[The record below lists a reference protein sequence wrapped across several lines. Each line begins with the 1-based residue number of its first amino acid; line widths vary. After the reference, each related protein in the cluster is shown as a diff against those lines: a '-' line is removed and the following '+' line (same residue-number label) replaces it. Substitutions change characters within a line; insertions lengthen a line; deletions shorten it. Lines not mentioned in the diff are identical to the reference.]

1 MIYEATVIT
10 GDVQHAG
17 TDTQIYMTVFGV
29 YGTSE
34 EMLLPKLEDRY
45 ICTCKQRNTR
55 DYVQS
60 AGQYC
65 KINVMFY
72 AFYLA
77 KILN

>member
-1 MIYEATVIT
+1 MIYEVTVIT

-45 ICTCKQRNTR
+45 VCTRTQISTR
-55 DYVQS
+55 DSEQS
-60 AGQYC
+60 AGPYR
-65 KINVMFY
+65 KINITFY
-72 AFYLA
+72 AFYFA